1 MKKRSIIVL
10 TLLAGCFTN
19 SFAQKGEK
27 TLTVE
32 VSNEWTQN
40 KTDEPIVI
48 DLNNLKAGF
57 NIKSATVWEG
67 NKEIPSQL
75 DDLNGDARADELAF
89 LIDMP
94 AKSNKSF
101 RIILS
106 SEKSEKN
113 SLRTAKKRSEGISFI
128 CYSAYIPRCDFRRDI
143 FLFFRREG

>member
-67 NKEIPSQL
+67 NKEILRSGVALRPKKIKSPGWRL
-75 DDLNGDARADELAF
+75 LYIDVDGIRIDE
-89 LIDMP
+89 
-94 AKSNKSF
+94 
-101 RIILS
+101 R
-106 SEKSEKN
+106 
-113 SLRTAKKRSEGISFI
+113 
-128 CYSAYIPRCDFRRDI
+128 
-143 FLFFRREG
+143 